1 MVVIVTEHGSDYK
14 ELMEALREESVS
26 FQATRMEAVRELG
39 SGSYQLLKM
48 EANLP
53 EVKVPAAYT
62 GTVETVDARAW
73 RLPSGRLIITD
84 MEGNLEQIAPPL
96 P

>member
-1 MVVIVTEHGSDYK
+1 VSYQERSS
-14 ELMEALREESVS
+14 ES
-26 FQATRMEAVRELG
+26 VRELAG
-39 SGSYQLLKM
+39 GSYTLIEIQ
-48 EANLP
+48 ANLP
-53 EVKVPAAYT
+53 EVKVPPAYT

-84 MEGNLEQIAPPL
+84 MNGNLEQIAPPL

>member
-1 MVVIVTEHGSDYK
+1 MIVLVTRKGSDYLELVETLSK
-14 ELMEALREESVS
+14 EHVS
-26 FQATRMEAVRELG
+26 FLERSKESIREVGGGTYDLVEI
-39 SGSYQLLKM
+39 

-53 EVKVPAAYT
+53 EVKVPAAYS

-73 RLPSGRLIITD
+73 RLPSGHLIITD
-84 MEGNLEQIAPPL
+84 MNGNLEQIAPPM

>member
-1 MVVIVTEHGSDYK
+1 MIVFVTEHGSDYK
-14 ELMEALREESVS
+14 ELYAALREESVS
-26 FQATRMEAVRELG
+26 FQATRTESVRELG
-39 SGSYQLLKM
+39 GGSYTLLKV

-62 GTVETVDARAW
+62 GTVDARAL

-84 MEGNLEQIAPPL
+84 MEGSLEQIAPPV